1 MPRSDPY
8 APPELHAQP
17 RMPRNYGDAF
27 APPQPTNDLF
37 PPPGA
42 AMRPPF
48 FGGIGAGM
56 CGGSMG
62 PFGGGEF
69 I

>member
-27 APPQPTNDLF
+27 APPQPSNDLHRLYSYAF
-37 PPPGA
+37 AAPPVSPGHA
-42 AMRPPF
+42 AAF
-48 FGGIGAGM
+48 FVAAAGALAA
-56 CGGSMG
+56 
-62 PFGGGEF
+62 
-69 I
+69 